1 MIRRISPIVA
11 AASLVFA
18 GGAQMASTAAAAC
31 DVQYRPEVA
40 IKVGS
45 QTITAENA
53 KTGAEKERGLAGRRC
68 IGKDQAMLF
77 AFALPVHISI
87 WMKGMEF
94 PIDVVWIGADHRVV
108 WVERQLDPSTYPD
121 QFKNKGNGALY
132 LLELQAGRAKSLEL
146 AIGTRLSF
154 ELPAARR

>member
-1 MIRRISPIVA
+1 MIRRLSPIVA
-11 AASLVFA
+11 AVSLVLA
-18 GGAQMASTAAAAC
+18 GSAAMASTAAAAC
-31 DVQYRPEVA
+31 DVRYRPEVA

-68 IGKDQAMLF
+68 IGKNQAMLF

-108 WVERQLDPSTYPD
+108 WVERQLDPSTYPRH
-121 QFKNKGNGALY
+121 FKNKGTGALY
-132 LLELQAGRAKSLEL
+132 ILEL

-154 ELPAARR
+154 KLPAARR